1 MSNEKLLIKTL
12 KNNNYIEEYF
22 FLDYFL
28 SLIIGLVIGL
38 IIGYMLFKKYI
49 YHGPNSKDIIKKIY
63 YDDNNKSY
71 KLEPIITICPSEYSM
86 HKIKK

>member
-1 MSNEKLLIKTL
+1 MSNENLSIKTL
-12 KNNNYIEEYF
+12 KNNNDIEEYF
-22 FLDYFL
+22 FIDYFL